1 MFVFKCVACCLWC
14 FENCL
19 KYLSKNAY
27 IVISIKGKTFCG
39 AAKEVF
45 FIILHNTSY
54 VGVVGVISPFL
65 MALGK
70 IIIMAGCGLI
80 CWLCLAYGA
89 AFSTG
94 GTPGPPSSVMFP
106 VIITCLLAYVVGTG
120 FLEVYDMGISTIL
133 VCFCIDLEAN
143 KGGT

>member
-1 MFVFKCVACCLWC
+1 MLMFVFKCVACCLWC
-14 FENCL
+14 FEKCL

-27 IVISIKGKTFCG
+27 IVISIKGQTFCG

-70 IIIMAGCGLI
+70 IAVHWRRRSRVTPCRASGTTGHCFPIRFLYNNFAKALFTRENKSR
-80 CWLCLAYGA
+80 A
-89 AFSTG
+89 ATRR
-94 GTPGPPSSVMFP
+94 
-106 VIITCLLAYVVGTG
+106 A
-120 FLEVYDMGISTIL
+120 
-133 VCFCIDLEAN
+133 
-143 KGGT
+143 